1 MRNRTLRS
9 LVWSLTNNAYALGKR
24 AIGLRRGEKIGGG
37 YSIEGI
43 MDLSPYQP
51 THRLFIDR
59 LFGAMF
65 QYVPG
70 DYSGKVV
77 VYEAKIT
84 PLLYLP
90 QIGRTW
96 RNFAPQSEVVD
107 IVATHIGMMREPY
120 VDALADDMRARI
132 TEFFSA

>member
-1 MRNRTLRS
+1 M
-9 LVWSLTNNAYALGKR
+9 
-24 AIGLRRGEKIGGG
+24 
-37 YSIEGI
+37 
-43 MDLSPYQP
+43 
-51 THRLFIDR
+51 FIDR
-59 LFGAMF
+59 LFAPCSSMCRG
-65 QYVPG
+65 
-70 DYSGKVV
+70 YSGKVV